1 MKNLLQLIKLA
12 QLMDQKGKFAKSDK
26 IYKIVKADI
35 DDADKMNDSDP
46 LGIGNIEPT
55 PQPKKLE
62 DFLNPAT
69 QFEDFDPIK
78 EHLKQKGFVVNVKD
92 TDMLSEIY
100 EFSNDIAGHLRSD
113 MALSL
118 VSELEKLALDGKLP
132 MQYLDVDLD
141 DAELTVNYFIE
152 APEKY
157 PNAMHEDLKKRGY
170 TSRSI
175 AQLISNQEDMPG
187 LLEDWLKA
195 NIDDIAEAAS
205 GFLGVEISPYELMQ
219 RANEV
224 NLNINNISGSLDKI
238 FAEIYFENKAN

>member
-1 MKNLLQLIKLA
+1 MKNLLQLLKLA

-35 DDADKMNDSDP
+35 DDTDDTNSDP
-46 LGIGNIEPT
+46 LGIGNIVPT
-55 PQPKKLE
+55 PKPKKLE
-62 DFLNPAT
+62 DFLNPEV

-78 EHLKQKGFVVNVKD
+78 EHLKQKGFNVSVKD

-100 EFSNDIAGHLRSD
+100 EFSNDIAGELRSD

-118 VSELEKLALDGKLP
+118 VVQLEKLAMNGELP
-132 MQYLDVDLD
+132 MQYLDVDLN
-141 DAELTVNYFIE
+141 DAELTINYFIE
-152 APEKY
+152 ASTKY

-170 TSRSI
+170 TPTSI

-205 GFLGVEISPYELMQ
+205 DFLGVEIPPYELMQ

-224 NLNINNISGSLDKI
+224 NLNIHNISGSLDKI

>member
-1 MKNLLQLIKLA
+1 MKNLLQLLKLA

-35 DDADKMNDSDP
+35 DDTNNIDDSDP
-46 LGIGNIEPT
+46 LGIGDIVPT
-55 PQPKKLE
+55 PKPKKLE
-62 DFLNPAT
+62 DFLNPEV

-78 EHLKQKGFVVNVKD
+78 EHLKQKGFNVSVKD

-100 EFSNDIAGHLRSD
+100 EFSNDIADHLRSD

-118 VSELEKLALDGKLP
+118 VVQLEKLALDGKLP
-132 MQYLDVDLD
+132 MQYLDVDLN
-141 DAELTVNYFIE
+141 DAELTINYFIE
-152 APEKY
+152 ASTKY

-170 TSRSI
+170 TPTSI

-205 GFLGVEISPYELMQ
+205 EFLNVEIPPYELMQ

-224 NLNINNISGSLDKI
+224 NLNIHNISGSLDKI